1 MILKCDLHF
10 KISPYILLPYSFFLF
25 VRKNDFQPLFY
36 QIPKSTFHVKMPAF
50 VLSKPKNISQER
62 FISSF
67 LPYDLQSFLISEI
80 FYYFYLT

>member
-10 KISPYILLPYSFFLF
+10 KISPYILLPLSLIVFFLF

-50 VLSKPKNISQER
+50 VLSKPKIFHKR
-62 FISSF
+62 
-67 LPYDLQSFLISEI
+67 DLSLVFCHMTYSPS
-80 FYYFYLT
+80 